1 MKKIFAFSVAIMVI
15 VTGVFAQSNNMQEV
29 DVELC
34 KIGNDDQQIRVKFIE
49 AMQTG
54 SSNFENIRDEML
66 SMDTRNQKYVSNL
79 LDNHGWPEKLTDCA
93 NKAIFFVIQH
103 APLPFQEKYFQLIK
117 EKAEQGIVQKSDVAT
132 LEDRILKR
140 SHKRQRYGTQTINKK
155 TKDGTDVTYVWPV
168 EDEEKIDELR
178 ASVGLPPMVLYLQLV
193 ESQLKRTII
202 WDKNLIIT
210 DFTVSF

>member
-132 LEDRILKR
+132 LEDRILMR
-140 SHKRQRYGTQTINKK
+140 SQKRQRYGTQTINKK

-168 EDEEKIDELR
+168 EDEENIDELR